1 MRHEQSSRGLP
12 GFEAAVTIISIA
24 FPVAVLSMTAVACGG
39 PPLDARDPSAGAAT
53 DSTGAE
59 SSSSKT
65 PGSAPAAA
73 DLERDRAS
81 ILRQEL
87 GEEPA
92 PKGPCPER
100 TEPDVLD
107 NPRAPV
113 QRTALG
119 LAYCILQDGPPG
131 NTVPGPNDTVRV
143 HYTGWTI
150 DGKMFDSSV
159 ERGQPLDLPVSGVIR
174 GWTEGLRL
182 MTAGDK
188 ARLWIPGNL
197 GYGRREP
204 GAEAGSPPKG
214 TLIFDVELID
224 VIRAPSEEPQA
235 PAEATETEEDDGKP
249 RLVPRPLPPPA
260 SVSQ

>member
-1 MRHEQSSRGLP
+1 MRDAQIFIGRSGFSAAITSSVSVPALL
-12 GFEAAVTIISIA
+12 AALI
-24 FPVAVLSMTAVACGG
+24 LVACGAGRSEPRG
-39 PPLDARDPSAGAAT
+39 PEAAT
-53 DSTGAE
+53 SA
-59 SSSSKT
+59 
-65 PGSAPAAA
+65 APAGP
-73 DLERDRAS
+73 DPERDRAA

-92 PKGPCPER
+92 PQGPCPER
-100 TEPDVLD
+100 TDPDVLD

-119 LAYCILQDGPPG
+119 LAYCILQEGPAG
-131 NTVPGPNDTVRV
+131 HTVPGPNDTVRV
-143 HYTGWTI
+143 HYTGWTFPE
-150 DGKMFDSSV
+150 GKVFDSSV

-214 TLIFDVELID
+214 TLIFDVELLE
-224 VIRAPSEEPQA
+224 VMRGPAEEPETPAQA
-235 PAEATETEEDDGKP
+235 PEEVDDDKP
-249 RLVPRPLPPPA
+249 RLVPRPVPPPA
-260 SVSQ
+260 SISR